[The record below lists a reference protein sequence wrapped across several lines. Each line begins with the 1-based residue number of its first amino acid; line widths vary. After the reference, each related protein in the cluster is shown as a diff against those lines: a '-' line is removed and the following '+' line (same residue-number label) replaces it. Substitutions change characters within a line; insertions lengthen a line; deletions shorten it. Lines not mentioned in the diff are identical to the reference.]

1 VVLDEG
7 EANASVRDAL
17 GAGVE
22 IIHAASPQAAV
33 DMLTSEN
40 ADGVLGLLP
49 VQSVKPIPHLLVSSD
64 EILSRLASPIAVV
77 DTDFRILWHN
87 PSFGELFGSSATEP
101 LGLYEAIGCEEVR
114 GPDFCPL
121 TDCLAGRSQAMTR
134 VRLKNDRHVEL
145 CVQTLASPVGS
156 HPYLLCLLRDITS
169 EVREREKLIAIHR
182 AGLELGHLTSA
193 ELAQMTTEERI
204 DLLKANILQHSQKI
218 LNFRFLEIRT
228 LDPQTQQ
235 LRILL
240 SEGMTESAIG
250 RTLFASREGNG
261 VTGFVAAT
269 AESYLADDVQHDPLY
284 LPGAPGARSCLTVPM
299 LYRDR
304 VVGTFNVEST
314 EVGHFTD
321 SNRQFLEIFARE
333 IAVALHTLDLLEA
346 EKSIGGSATVEAI
359 TSEVSLPVDEI
370 VADTVRVLD
379 FLLQPAAEKEPAQQ
393 AVRRTLLN
401 ARAIKTAIQKVGQKV
416 EPPAE
421 RTADQP
427 TRLTGKRVLVVDA
440 DPEVRRSAHVML
452 SQLGCEVDAAKDAQE
467 SQQLARTIGYDVIV
481 GDIRLPDLSGYEFF
495 SAMKE
500 IAPRTPI
507 VLMTGF
513 GWDANHSIVRARQEG
528 LASVLY
534 KPFRLDRIREAVADA
549 IVFAKGTPTNRPAIG
564 GIDMAKKQTIL

>member
-1 VVLDEG
+1 
-7 EANASVRDAL
+7 
-17 GAGVE
+17 
-22 IIHAASPQAAV
+22 
-33 DMLTSEN
+33 
-40 ADGVLGLLP
+40 
-49 VQSVKPIPHLLVSSD
+49 
-64 EILSRLASPIAVV
+64 
-77 DTDFRILWHN
+77 
-87 PSFGELFGSSATEP
+87 
-101 LGLYEAIGCEEVR
+101 
-114 GPDFCPL
+114 
-121 TDCLAGRSQAMTR
+121 
-134 VRLKNDRHVEL
+134 
-145 CVQTLASPVGS
+145 
-156 HPYLLCLLRDITS
+156 
-169 EVREREKLIAIHR
+169 
-182 AGLELGHLTSA
+182 
-193 ELAQMTTEERI
+193 
-204 DLLKANILQHSQKI
+204 
-218 LNFRFLEIRT
+218 
-228 LDPQTQQ
+228 
-235 LRILL
+235 
-240 SEGMTESAIG
+240 
-250 RTLFASREGNG
+250 
-261 VTGFVAAT
+261 
-269 AESYLADDVQHDPLY
+269 
-284 LPGAPGARSCLTVPM
+284 
-299 LYRDR
+299 
-304 VVGTFNVEST
+304 VGTFNVEST